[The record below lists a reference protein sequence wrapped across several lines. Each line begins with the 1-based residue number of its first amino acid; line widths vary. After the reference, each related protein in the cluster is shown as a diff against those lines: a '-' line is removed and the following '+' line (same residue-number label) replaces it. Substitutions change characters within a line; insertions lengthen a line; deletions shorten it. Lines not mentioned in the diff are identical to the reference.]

1 MDTPLRA
8 YHGERG
14 AVFEGRDGAVRLT
27 GYGPFDEAYGALE
40 DGCALFDLSETA
52 RIELRGEDR
61 VRFLNGM
68 VSNDVQALVPGGGCR
83 ACMLNRQSRILA
95 DLFVLATPGALVLL
109 AEPALG
115 PAVAERIDKYRLGLG
130 VEMTLNPSPD
140 ALFSLQ
146 GPAAPDIVKAAFG
159 ADVSELAPCGHVEA
173 DKGAVGARVVRL
185 PRTGRPGYDL
195 IVPAENAEEAWRA
208 CLAHGAVP
216 AGWDVLETGRVEA
229 GLPRYGADLG
239 EKVLFSEADVPDAVS
254 YRKGCYVGQ
263 EIVARVRTYGQL
275 KKRRRGL
282 LVEGRAGAGDP
293 VEDQGKDVAELT
305 SARFSP
311 MLQKTAAFA
320 YLRTDLEDGRE
331 LTVRSADGPARAVV
345 APYPF
350 V

>member
-8 YHGERG
+8 FHGERG

-27 GYGPFDEAYGALE
+27 GYGPFDETYGAME

-52 RIELRGEDR
+52 RIELRGADR

-68 VSNDVQALVPGGGCR
+68 VSNDLQALAPGGGCR

-95 DLFVLATPGALVLL
+95 DLFVLATPDGLVLL

-115 PAVAERIDKYRLGLG
+115 PAVAERIEKYRLGLD
-130 VEMTLNPSPD
+130 VEMSSNGPSE

-146 GPAAPDIVKAAFG
+146 GPAAPDVVKDVLG
-159 ADVSELAPCGHVEA
+159 ADVSELSPCGHIEA
-173 DKGAVGARVVRL
+173 EKGAMRARVVRL

-195 IVPAENAEEAWRA
+195 IVPADLAGDAWRA

-282 LVEGRAGAGDP
+282 LVEGRAKAGDA
-293 VEDQGKDVAELT
+293 VGDGGKDVAVLT

-311 MLQKTAAFA
+311 ILQKTAAFA
-320 YLRTDLEDGRE
+320 YLPTDLEDGRE
-331 LTVRSADGPARAVV
+331 LTLRSQDGPARAVV